1 MSQLAEILARIDQAR
16 HLSDGKPLSHQAISN
31 LATGK
36 PKSDL
41 IRNWRRAVNEGRETS
56 ARLDT
61 LAAVAEVLGV
71 SKEWLAT
78 GSGSMQAITDVEQQI
93 LNELRRVPESRR
105 AEAARAALATVR
117 LAQQPPHEAA

>member
-16 HLSDGKPLSHQAISN
+16 EMSSGKPLSDQAISS

-36 PKSDL
+36 PRGDL
-41 IRNWRRAVNEGRETS
+41 IRNWRRAVREGRETS
-56 ARLDT
+56 ARLDS
-61 LAAVAEVLGV
+61 LGAVAEVLGV

-78 GSGSMQAITDVEQQI
+78 GAGSKEELTEIEQQI

-105 AEAARAALATVR
+105 EEAAQAALATVR
-117 LAQQPPHEAA
+117 LAQHSQTGEP

>member
-1 MSQLAEILARIDQAR
+1 MSELADILARIDQAR
-16 HLSDGKPLSHQAISN
+16 QGADGKPLSDQAISS

-36 PKSDL
+36 PRGDL
-41 IRNWRRAVNEGRETS
+41 IRNWRRAVKDGRETS

-61 LAAVAEVLGV
+61 LGAVADVLGV

-78 GSGSMQAITDVEQQI
+78 GAGSKDEINDIEQQI
-93 LNELRRVPESRR
+93 LNELRRVPDARR

-117 LAQQPPHEAA
+117 LAQDSQSEGS